1 MSKSKKPIG
10 LGKGLGALLPSVDFS
25 DEKRRD
31 LQTEGESKDDKFL
44 LTLSVEKIRANPYQ
58 PRDEFDKEALE
69 DLKNS
74 ILEHGLI
81 QPITVRKSINGYEL
95 VSGERRLRA
104 TIEAGLKTIDCY
116 VKNVDSD
123 NKMLELAIIENVQRE
138 NLNPIEVAN
147 GYQRLMEEC
156 SYTQEEVSKKV
167 SKDRSTVTNFL
178 RLLKLPEKIQ
188 ESLRKRIISMGHARA
203 LLALGDQ
210 PKMLAAWQEITER
223 KLSVRQ
229 TEALVKDI
237 EAGKKI
243 AKKKSKESPVTKE
256 VEIVLEDTAN
266 RLRQSFGTNVKITP
280 KSKESGI
287 ISFEF
292 YSQDD
297 LERLIEI
304 FDELEK
310 KQNG

>member
-1 MSKSKKPIG
+1 MAKSKKTG

-25 DEKRRD
+25 DEQKKKY
-31 LQTEGESKDDKFL
+31 TEESNPNENFL
-44 LTLSVEKIRANPYQ
+44 LTLNIEKIRANPYQ
-58 PRDEFDKEALE
+58 PRDEFDEQALD

-104 TIEAGLKTIDCY
+104 SKDAGLKNIECY
-116 VKNVDSD
+116 VMNIESD
-123 NKMLELAIIENVQRE
+123 KKMLELAIIENVQRE

-147 GYQRLMEEC
+147 GYQRLIEEC
-156 SYTQEEVSKKV
+156 NYTQEEVSKRV
-167 SKDRSTVTNFL
+167 SKERSTVTNFL
-178 RLLKLPEKIQ
+178 RLLKLPEKVQ

-203 LLALGDQ
+203 LLALDDQ
-210 PKMLAAWQEITER
+210 TQMLSAFKAITDK

-229 TEALVKDI
+229 TESLIRDI
-237 EAGKKI
+237 AAGKKLPE
-243 AKKKSKESPVTKE
+243 KKKKTSPVNKE
-256 VEIVLEDTAN
+256 TQIVLEDTAN
-266 RLRQSFGTNVKITP
+266 KLRQSFGTNVKITP
-280 KSKESGI
+280 KSKESGV

-304 FDELEK
+304 FGNLGDKYNE
-310 KQNG
+310 

>member
-1 MSKSKKPIG
+1 MSKQKKIG

-25 DEKRRD
+25 DEKKRNF
-31 LQTEGESKDDKFL
+31 TEGSESNENFL
-44 LTLSVEKIRANPYQ
+44 LTLDIEKIRANPYQ
-58 PRDEFDKEALE
+58 PRDEFDRQALE

-81 QPITVRKSINGYEL
+81 QPVTVRKSINGYEL

-104 TIEAGLKTIDCY
+104 SKEAGLKTIECY
-116 VKNVDSD
+116 VMNIESD
-123 NKMLELAIIENVQRE
+123 REMLELAIIENVQRE

-147 GYQRLMEEC
+147 GYHRLIEEC

-178 RLLKLPEKIQ
+178 RLLKLPEKVQ
-188 ESLRKRIISMGHARA
+188 ESLRKRLISMGHARA
-203 LLALGDQ
+203 LLALNDQ
-210 PKMLAAWQEITER
+210 AQMLAAYQIIIDK

-229 TEALVKDI
+229 TESLVRDI
-237 EAGKKI
+237 ASGKKVNE
-243 AKKKSKESPVTKE
+243 KKQKKSPVSNDTL
-256 VEIVLEDTAN
+256 IVLEDTAN
-266 RLRQSFGTNVKITP
+266 KLRQSFGTNVKITP
-280 KSKESGI
+280 KSKESGV

-297 LERLIEI
+297 LERLIDI
-304 FDELEK
+304 FNELTDNTNE
-310 KQNG
+310 

>member
-1 MSKSKKPIG
+1 MVKSKKTG

-25 DEKRRD
+25 DEQKKKYN
-31 LQTEGESKDDKFL
+31 EESNPNENFL
-44 LTLSVEKIRANPYQ
+44 LTLNIDKIRANPYQ
-58 PRDEFDKEALE
+58 PRDEFDEQALD

-104 TIEAGLKTIDCY
+104 SKEAGLTSIECY
-116 VKNVDSD
+116 VMNIDSD
-123 NKMLELAIIENVQRE
+123 KKMLELAIIENVQRE

-147 GYQRLMEEC
+147 GYHRLIEEC
-156 SYTQEEVSKKV
+156 NYTQEEVSKRV
-167 SKDRSTVTNFL
+167 SKERSTVTNFL
-178 RLLKLPEKIQ
+178 RLLKLPDKVQ

-203 LLALGDQ
+203 LLALEDQ
-210 PKMLAAWQEITER
+210 TQMLSAFKAITDK

-229 TEALVKDI
+229 TESLIRDI
-237 EAGKKI
+237 AAGKKLPE
-243 AKKKSKESPVTKE
+243 KKIKQSPVNKE
-256 VEIVLEDTAN
+256 TQVVLEDTAN
-266 RLRQSFGTNVKITP
+266 KLRQSFGTNVKITP
-280 KSKESGI
+280 KSKESGV

-297 LERLIEI
+297 LERLIDI
-304 FDELEK
+304 FGNLGEQYNE
-310 KQNG
+310 

>member
-31 LQTEGESKDDKFL
+31 LQTEGESKEDKFL